1 MPSSLLTSLIDV
13 DDCLLIVIDVQA
25 VFLRKLPERD
35 SELLVNRIGWLVQV
49 ADKLHVPIIGT
60 AEDMARLGGLVSPIA
75 EKLPGGTAVYDKMIF
90 GLADQPDIL
99 AAVARTGRKT
109 AVLVGLE
116 TDVCIAHS
124 ALGLLQQGYN
134 VVAVSDATA
143 SPDSG
148 QAISGQMIGLERMRR
163 AGVLLVTA
171 KSLYYEWLRTVT
183 AADEF
188 RANFEREI
196 RLPKGVDL

>member
-1 MPSSLLTSLIDV
+1 
-13 DDCLLIVIDVQA
+13 
-25 VFLRKLPERD
+25 
-35 SELLVNRIGWLVQV
+35 
-49 ADKLHVPIIGT
+49 
-60 AEDMARLGGLVSPIA
+60 
-75 EKLPGGTAVYDKMIF
+75 MIF

-143 SPDSG
+143 SPG
-148 QAISGQMIGLERMRR
+148 SGQMIGLERMRR
-163 AGVLLVTA
+163 AGVLLVTV

-183 AADEF
+183 ADDEF

-196 RLPKGVDL
+196 RLPKGVGL

>member
-1 MPSSLLTSLIDV
+1 MSLCNRLIDL
-13 DDCLLIVIDVQA
+13 DDCLLIVIDVQES
-25 VFLRKLPERD
+25 FLRKLPEVE

-49 ADKLHVPIIGT
+49 ADKLHVPVIGT
-60 AEDMARLGGLVSPIA
+60 VEDMAKLGGLVSSIA
-75 EKLPGGTAVYDKMIF
+75 EKLPAGTAVYDKMIF

-148 QAISGQMIGLERMRR
+148 QAIGGQMIGLERMRR
-163 AGVLLVTA
+163 AGVLLVTV

-183 AADEF
+183 ADDEF

-196 RLPKGVDL
+196 RLPKGVNL

>member
-25 VFLRKLPERD
+25 VFLRKLPEVE
-35 SELLVNRIGWLVQV
+35 SELLVNRIGWLIQV
-49 ADKLHVPIIGT
+49 ADKLHLPIIGT
-60 AEDMARLGGLVSPIA
+60 AEDMAKLGGLVSPIA
-75 EKLPGGTAVYDKMIF
+75 EKLPAGTAVYDKMIF

-143 SPDSG
+143 SPG
-148 QAISGQMIGLERMRR
+148 SGQMIGLERMRR

-183 AADEF
+183 ADDEF